1 MNQDDPLVKEMSN
14 LVSPKRI
21 RRRCKVSVG
30 KTADAF
36 SLSALLALTLLALA
50 TALGAE
56 EATEDAAEAEETIT
70 VVATRTERSLDD
82 VAATVAVKTAEHME
96 RELARDIADL
106 VRFEPGVT
114 VGGTGSRFGL
124 SGFNIRGIGGNRVLT
139 LIDGIRVPDEF
150 SFGPFL
156 SARRDFVDIDS
167 LARAEIAR
175 GPISSLYGS
184 DALGGVVALTS
195 LSPRD
200 RLGERPVGA
209 SFKGGYSS
217 ADDSLAATV
226 TAAGQAD
233 NIAASVLYTNRSG
246 TETANA
252 ASLGGTGAGR
262 EQPDPQQA
270 ETDNLNAKVAF
281 TPFEA
286 HQFTLGF
293 DRYTSDARSR
303 ILSDYG
309 SVVFGTTV
317 NTRDADDT
325 RSRQRWSLNYR
336 HSGALVIADRVD
348 ATLYSQR
355 SETEQ
360 RTDERRTTPAR
371 MAQTRVRLSTFDQKV
386 SGGWLQLGRA
396 FRLAGTDHLVTYGAD
411 YTLTKNASVR
421 DGGTFDASGA
431 PQREF
436 SPLPTRDFP
445 LTDTTQFA
453 LFAQDE
459 IALADGRLTLSPG
472 LRFDSFDADA
482 SADAIYLSG
491 NPGSPTPEDYDD
503 AQVTAK
509 IGAVYAFSDAIS
521 AWGRYSQGFRAPP
534 YDDVNVGFTNFLGGY
549 KTIANPNLESE
560 RSGGVEAGLRLGTGS
575 ASAEVAVFRNDY
587 ENFIESFALAPA
599 FLRSG
604 GIDPADG
611 MRTFQSV
618 NREEVV
624 IQGLELRASMDIGNG
639 FAARAALAYADGN
652 DEQRDE
658 PLDSVEPLTG
668 VFGLAYSAANGR
680 WGTELI
686 WTLAQGKDPDDVNST
701 SMRPTPG
708 GYGVVDL
715 LAHVD
720 VGTRSRLYLG
730 LFNIGD
736 KTYIRWNDTAAI
748 GRDAPAR
755 FTQPGFNAAATFR
768 LDL

>member
-1 MNQDDPLVKEMSN
+1 MNENPAALRSRPGQHKRCQAHVAARWPGALSPLA
-14 LVSPKRI
+14 LVL
-21 RRRCKVSVG
+21 
-30 KTADAF
+30 ALAF
-36 SLSALLALTLLALA
+36 LLAAA

-56 EATEDAAEAEETIT
+56 DATEAEAEADEVIT
-70 VVATRTERSLDD
+70 VVATRTERSLDE
-82 VAATVAVKTAEHME
+82 VAATVSVKTAEDIE

-124 SGFNIRGIGGNRVLT
+124 TGFNIRGIGGNRVLT

-156 SARRDFVDIDS
+156 SARRDFVDVDS

-195 LSPRD
+195 LTPGD

-217 ADDSLAATV
+217 ADDSLAGTV

-233 NIAASVLYTNRSG
+233 NLAASVLYTNRTG

-252 ASLGGTGAGR
+252 ASAGGIGAGR
-262 EQPDPQQA
+262 EEPDPQQT
-270 ETDNLNAKVAF
+270 EVDNLNAKVAF
-281 TPFEA
+281 TPSDA
-286 HQFTLGF
+286 HQFILGF
-293 DRYTSDARSR
+293 DRFTSDARSR

-317 NTRDADDT
+317 NSRDADDT
-325 RSRQRWSLNYR
+325 RSRKRWSLNYR
-336 HSGALVIADRVD
+336 HTADLAIADRVS
-348 ATLYSQR
+348 ATVYSQR
-355 SETEQ
+355 SETHQ
-360 RTDERRTTPAR
+360 RTDERRTTRAR

-386 SGGWLQLGRA
+386 SGGWIQLGRA
-396 FRLAGTDHLVTYGAD
+396 FSFAGTDHLVTYGGET
-411 YTLTKNASVR
+411 TLTKNASMR
-421 DGGTFDASGA
+421 DGGTFDAGGS
-431 PQREF
+431 PMREF

-453 LFAQDE
+453 LFVQDE
-459 IALADGRLTLSPG
+459 IALAGGRLTLSPG
-472 LRFDSFDADA
+472 LRFDSFDAEA
-482 SADAIYLSG
+482 SPDAIYLSG
-491 NPGSPTPEDYDD
+491 NPGSPTPADYND
-503 AQVTAK
+503 AQATAK
-509 IGAVYAFSDAIS
+509 VGAVYAFSDAVS
-521 AWGRYSQGFRAPP
+521 AWARYSQGFRAPP
-534 YDDVNVGFTNFLGGY
+534 YDDVNVGFSNFLGGY
-549 KTIANPNLESE
+549 KTVANPNLESE
-560 RSGGVEAGLRLGTGS
+560 RSGGFEAGLRLGIDGV
-575 ASAEVAVFRNDY
+575 SAEIAAFRNDY

-599 FLRSG
+599 FLASG

-611 MRTFQSV
+611 LRTFQSV

-624 IQGLELRASMDIGNG
+624 IQGLELRGSVELGLG
-639 FAARAALAYADGN
+639 FAARVALAYADGE
-652 DEQRDE
+652 DKQRDE

-668 VFGLAYSAANGR
+668 VVGLAYAGSNGR

-686 WTLAQGKDPDDVNST
+686 WSLAQGKDPSDVDST

-715 LAHVD
+715 LTHFD
-720 VGTRSRLYLG
+720 IGTRSRLHAG

-736 KTYIRWNDTAAI
+736 KTYIRWNDTASI
-748 GRDAPAR
+748 GADAAAR
-755 FTQPGFNAAATFR
+755 FTQPGFNAAVTFR